1 MTLNHEERDAAERR
15 IDEIRHEIKAI
26 LNGTAPTEAEIGRWQ
41 SLLEESMALQL
52 KLEEGR
58 P

>member
-1 MTLNHEERDAAERR
+1 MALNQDERDAAERR
-15 IDEIRHEIKAI
+15 IDEIKHEIKAI
-26 LNGTAPTEAEIGRWQ
+26 LDSTAPTETEIGKWQ

-52 KLEEGR
+52 KLEKEG